1 MVRGAAR
8 ADTPRMGRPRVLLA
22 DDHPAVA
29 DELRK
34 LLEAEFDVAA
44 VVTDGDALLRAADV
58 VLPDV
63 VVTDIMMP
71 GRDGIAA
78 TRALLARHP
87 GTRVVLV
94 TIHDDPELAERGFA
108 AGALAYVL
116 KITAPHE
123 LVPAVHAAMRGER
136 YVSQRGGGAQA

>member
-1 MVRGAAR
+1 
-8 ADTPRMGRPRVLLA
+8 MGRPRVLLA

-34 LLEAEFDVAA
+34 LLEAEFDVVA
-44 VVTDGDALLRAADV
+44 VVTDGNALLREAEV
-58 VLPDV
+58 THPEV
-63 VVTDIMMP
+63 VVTDIAMP
-71 GRDGIAA
+71 GRDGISA

-94 TIHDDPELAERGFA
+94 TVHDDPELAERGYA

-116 KITAPHE
+116 KITAPHD

-136 YVSQRGGGAQA
+136 YVSQRGRGAQA

>member
-1 MVRGAAR
+1 MS
-8 ADTPRMGRPRVLLA
+8 RPRVLLA

-34 LLEAEFDVAA
+34 LLESEFDVVA
-44 VVTDGDALLRAADV
+44 VVTDGNGLLRAADQV
-58 VLPDV
+58 HPDV
-63 VVTDIMMP
+63 VVTDIVMP
-71 GRDGIAA
+71 GCDGIAA
-78 TRALLARHP
+78 TRTLLARHP

-94 TIHDDPELAERGFA
+94 TVHDDPDLAERGFA

-116 KITAPHE
+116 KTTAPHE

-136 YVSQRGGGAQA
+136 YVSPRARGAQA